1 MKKRFVIVC
10 LVSALALSCI
20 CAAGCIK
27 SESDDSESS
36 SKSVSVSSSETASSI
51 DSVSSPEDVSDDA
64 SDSSPESIFGKWVYE
79 GASGNIGYMEFRSDY
94 TWYYGQVY
102 NGKDS
107 SVKAGDYT
115 INGSSLTLNNDD
127 SRKSVKYTYHISGD
141 KMTLSSEG
149 SATEHLK
156 RYVPVTNT
164 APNNN
169 LSSLTP

>member
-36 SKSVSVSSSETASSI
+36 LKSVSVSSSETASSI

-127 SRKSVKYTYHISGD
+127 AECRTLALEHHIVSRTDG
-141 KMTLSSEG
+141 
-149 SATEHLK
+149 
-156 RYVPVTNT
+156 
-164 APNNN
+164 
-169 LSSLTP
+169 LTPSIVSNNAKGCAIAA